1 MELNNRAWKNWK
13 KGHKL
18 QKQFWYAY
26 YYKHSLIQEKTI
38 MYQAYRNNIMGGN
51 PYGIFCEL
59 MKNPEY
65 EDYTHIWVYKNEN
78 SLNDD
83 TFQKFSS
90 YPNVIYVRN
99 GTKQY

>member
-1 MELNNRAWKNWK
+1 MVLRGFKILLANMGRHHKEIKMELNNRAWKNWK

-51 PYGIFCEL
+51 PYGIF
-59 MKNPEY
+59 
-65 EDYTHIWVYKNEN
+65 
-78 SLNDD
+78 
-83 TFQKFSS
+83 
-90 YPNVIYVRN
+90 
-99 GTKQY
+99 